1 MEGEAEEWV
10 GWGPPVETL
19 GEKDCLW
26 RDGSLPAWWLFLS
39 SRAFNGK
46 AVPLGVWL
54 EGMPHFSLINVSLL
68 QISTIGRGQ
77 INWVSFWE
85 QRNEYWLG
93 IYRLIFFNWWFHLGP
108 SNWSFSDLSA
118 ACPHV
123 RCVRSSPACVCAQV
137 PRRSVGIHLWSSPLA
152 FCLKSVSHLNL
163 TNLSIQSPC
172 LTLSA
177 TVSVFM
183 LCLMTPFPLF
193 FFFFNWKGSWD
204 IVGRDWNIYSWMPL
218 QCTNVFFLY
227 SRSIIL
233 CC

>member
-1 MEGEAEEWV
+1 MKTGRYGGR
-10 GWGPPVETL
+10 GWGMSGMRSSSGDL

-68 QISTIGRGQ
+68 QISTISRGQ

-93 IYRLIFFNWWFHLGP
+93 VYRLIFNWWFHLGP

-118 ACPHV
+118 ACPHI
-123 RCVRSSPACVCAQV
+123 RCVRSSLRVCA
-137 PRRSVGIHLWSSPLA
+137 RRCLAALWVFICEAAHLHSVW
-152 FCLKSVSHLNL
+152 KVSL
-163 TNLSIQSPC
+163 I
-172 LTLSA
+172 
-177 TVSVFM
+177 
-183 LCLMTPFPLF
+183 
-193 FFFFNWKGSWD
+193 
-204 IVGRDWNIYSWMPL
+204 
-218 QCTNVFFLY
+218 
-227 SRSIIL
+227 
-233 CC
+233 